1 MLEEKYKQIKEKM
14 QKTIDLLSLELSR
27 IRTARANPAILDD
40 IKVEYYGTLTPLKQL
55 ASISIPEPRQ
65 LLIQPWDRSAIP
77 QIEKAILKSE
87 LGLNP
92 IVETNLIRIPLPP
105 LTEERR
111 KELVKLCHKLT
122 EDAKI
127 AIRNIRRDGNEEIK
141 KLEKDKKISEDDVRI
156 GQKKIQEITDEF
168 IKTADKLFAQKEQE
182 ITELKP
188 GRQD

>member
-40 IKVEYYGTLTPLKQL
+40 VKVEYYGTLTPLKQL

-77 QIEKAILKSE
+77 EIEKAILKSE

-92 IVETNLIRIPLPP
+92 IVEINLIRIPLPP

-141 KLEKDKKISEDDVRI
+141 KLEKDKKIAEDDVRI

-182 ITELKP
+182 IME
-188 GRQD
+188 R

>member
-14 QKTIDLLSLELSR
+14 QKTVDLLSLELSR

-40 IKVEYYGTLTPLKQL
+40 VKVEYYGTLTPLKQL
-55 ASISIPEPRQ
+55 ASISVPEPRQ

-77 QIEKAILKSE
+77 EIEKAILKSE

-92 IVETNLIRIPLPP
+92 IVETNLIRIPIPP

-111 KELVKLCHKLT
+111 KELVKLCHKLS

-127 AIRNIRRDGNEEIK
+127 AIRNIRRDGNEDIK
-141 KLEKDKKISEDDVRI
+141 KLEKDKKISEDDARI
-156 GQKKIQEITDEF
+156 AQKKIQDFTDEF
-168 IKTADKLFAQKEQE
+168 IKTVDKLFAQKEKE
-182 ITELKP
+182 IME
-188 GRQD
+188 R

>member
-14 QKTIDLLSLELSR
+14 QKTVDLLSLELSR

-40 IKVEYYGTLTPLKQL
+40 VKVDYYGTLTPLKQL
-55 ASISIPEPRQ
+55 SSISVPEPRQ

-77 QIEKAILKSE
+77 EIEKAILKSE

-92 IVETNLIRIPLPP
+92 IVEANLIRIPIPP

-111 KELVKLCHKLT
+111 KELVKLCHKLS

-127 AIRNIRRDGNEEIK
+127 AIRNIRRDGNEDIK
-141 KLEKDKKISEDDVRI
+141 KLEKDKKISEDDARI
-156 GQKKIQEITDEF
+156 AQKKIQEFTDEF
-168 IKTADKLFAQKEQE
+168 IKTVDKLFAQKEKE
-182 ITELKP
+182 IME
-188 GRQD
+188 R